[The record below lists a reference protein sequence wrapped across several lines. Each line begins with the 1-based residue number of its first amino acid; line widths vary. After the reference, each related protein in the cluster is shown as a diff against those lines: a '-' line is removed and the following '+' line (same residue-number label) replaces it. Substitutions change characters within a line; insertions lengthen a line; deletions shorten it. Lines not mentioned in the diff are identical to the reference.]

1 MQIPRAIDVL
11 VFDEVNIVDVA
22 GPVQAFDD
30 ARIKAER
37 AYRLRYLSPG
47 GAAVRA
53 SCGLRLAVD
62 GALDGHAPEAD
73 LLVPGGRGVDLLLH
87 NDAVLAP
94 IRAKAKARA
103 RGAGRLISVCSGA
116 LLLAAAGVLDGRLAT
131 THWSRAAM
139 VRELFPAVQWDLD
152 RIFTRSGEIYSSA
165 GVSTGIDL
173 ALFLIQQDCG
183 NQEALA
189 VARELVVYMRRGG
202 GQGQYSNVLQAQFS
216 LEAPLVR
223 LAERVAENPQKNW
236 TLDALAA
243 EANMSHRTLSRRF
256 SSALG
261 ISPVQFV
268 ELTRLEA
275 ARALLSEG
283 VPKKQVAAQSG
294 FGDLQRM
301 RRSFQRHL
309 GVSASEYLGRFGPI
323 AQEDAGSA
331 QTAS

>member
-1 MQIPRAIDVL
+1 MKMPRAIDIL

-22 GPVQAFDD
+22 GPAQAFDN
-30 ARIKAER
+30 ARINGER
-37 AYRLRYLSPG
+37 AYVLRYLSPD

-53 SCGLRLAVD
+53 SCGLRLGVD
-62 GALDGHAPEAD
+62 GALADHAPDAD
-73 LLVPGGRGVDLLLH
+73 LLVPGGGGVDRLLS
-87 NDAVLAP
+87 DATVLAP
-94 IRAKAKARA
+94 LSAQAKA

-116 LLLAAAGVLDGRLAT
+116 LLLAAAGVLDGRPAT

-139 VRELFPAVQWDLD
+139 VRELFPGVQWELD
-152 RIFTRSGEIYSSA
+152 RIFTNSGEVYSSA

-173 ALFLIQQDCG
+173 ALFLIQLDCG

-189 VARELVVYMRRGG
+189 VAQELVVYMRRGG

-223 LAERVAENPQKNW
+223 LAERVATDPQKNW
-236 TLDALAA
+236 TLEALAA
-243 EANMSHRTLSRRF
+243 EANMSQRTLSRRF
-256 SSALG
+256 SDALG

-323 AQEDAGSA
+323 AQEGSGPA

>member
-1 MQIPRAIDVL
+1 MQKPRPIDVL
-11 VFDEVNIVDVA
+11 VFDKVNIVDVA

-30 ARIKAER
+30 ARLKGER
-37 AYRLRYLSPG
+37 AYTLRYLSPDG
-47 GAAVRA
+47 GAVRA

-62 GALDGHAPEAD
+62 GALASHAPEAD
-73 LLVPGGRGVDLLLH
+73 LLVPGGGGVDLLL
-87 NDAVLAP
+87 NEESVLAP
-94 IRAKAKARA
+94 IRAQAKTR
-103 RGAGRLISVCSGA
+103 RGGRLISVCSGA
-116 LLLAAAGVLDGRLAT
+116 LLLAAAGVLNGRPAT
-131 THWSRAAM
+131 THWSRGKM
-139 VRELFPAVQWDLD
+139 VRELYPAVHWELD
-152 RIFTRSGEIYSSA
+152 RIFTRSGQIYSSA
-165 GVSTGIDL
+165 GVCTGIDL
-173 ALFLIQQDCG
+173 ALFIIQQDCG

-189 VARELVVYMRRGG
+189 VAQELVVYMRRGG
-202 GQGQYSNVLQAQFS
+202 GQGQYSNVLQAQFA

-223 LAERVAENPQKNW
+223 LAERIAENPQKNW

-243 EANMSHRTLSRRF
+243 EANMSSRTLSRRF
-256 SSALG
+256 STTLG

-323 AQEDAGSA
+323 AQEGAGPA